1 MQTVRCG
8 QFSFLQ
14 LGQNQFADD
23 PGVLVGALFAPP
35 RPPGCLLGIACGFGA
50 WQRLQTVRV
59 AQFSLLQLEQCQLPG
74 VPLCPSWKPGGCVA
88 MA

>member
-14 LGQNQFADD
+14 LGQNQFAD
-23 PGVLVGALFAPP
+23 PP

-59 AQFSLLQLEQCQLPG
+59 AQFSLLQLGQCQLPG